1 MMQDNDMT
9 DKKKKKSDQVL
20 LLDNEILT
28 ENEMKSWNRDP
39 LVNLNDS

>member
-1 MMQDNDMT
+1 MIQDNDMT
-9 DKKKKKSDQVL
+9 DKRKISDQVL

-28 ENEMKSWNRDP
+28 ENEMKSWNLDP

>member
-9 DKKKKKSDQVL
+9 DKKKKISDQVL
-20 LLDNEILT
+20 LLDDEILT
-28 ENEMKSWNRDP
+28 ENEMKSWNLDP